1 MSLRPTQLIWP
12 SLAGILAAVL
22 ILQQFPTLLSEP
34 ASRLEVVDV
43 TDERIAAN
51 AIPSF
56 AAAVAQAAPSVVSL
70 FTQSKA
76 SDSNS
81 EANRSPILLNLGS
94 GVILTADGY
103 IVTNNHVV
111 AAADKVIVSLRDGR
125 ERVAAIVGTD
135 PESDLALLKVDL
147 DGLPSLKL
155 VSSTTLKVGDVVLA
169 IGNPF
174 GVGQT
179 VTQGII
185 SGLDRNQLG
194 LNTYE
199 DFIQTDAAIN
209 PGNSGGALI
218 TASGDLVGIN
228 TAIFSKTGGS
238 QGIGFAIPSDQV
250 VQVMNELIRNGR
262 VVRGW
267 VGVEAHGLAATEA
280 RDVGLPETQP
290 GLMISG
296 IFRDSPAQRA
306 GLRPGDVIL
315 EINDRPVK
323 GNGLEAMNYIAKV
336 TPGEITYFTVYR
348 AGETLRLE
356 ILTSERPRSR

>member
-1 MSLRPTQLIWP
+1 MTLRPAQLLWP
-12 SLAGILAAVL
+12 SLAGILAAVV
-22 ILQQFPTLLSEP
+22 ILQQFPDLLNEP

-43 TDERIAAN
+43 TEERINAN

-56 AAAVAQAAPSVVSL
+56 AAAVEQAAPSVVSL
-70 FTQSKA
+70 FTQSNSA
-76 SDSNS
+76 NNS
-81 EANRSPILLNLGS
+81 EGSQAQAMLNNLGS

-125 ERVAAIVGTD
+125 DQVAKIIGTD
-135 PESDLALLKVDL
+135 PESDLALLKIDL
-147 DGLPSLKL
+147 TGLPSLQL
-155 VSSTTLKVGDVVLA
+155 VSSSTLKVGDVVLA

-218 TASGDLVGIN
+218 TARGDLVGIN

-250 VQVMNELIRNGR
+250 VQVMNELIRYGR

-267 VGVEAHGLAATEA
+267 VGVEAHALAATEA
-280 RDVGLPETQP
+280 LEVGLPETQP

-315 EINDRPVK
+315 EINDLPVK

-336 TPGEITYFTVYR
+336 TPGEITYFTVFR

>member
-1 MSLRPTQLIWP
+1 MTLRPAQLLWP
-12 SLAGILAAVL
+12 SLAGILAAVV
-22 ILQQFPTLLSEP
+22 ILQQFPDLLNEP

-43 TDERIAAN
+43 TEERINAN

-56 AAAVAQAAPSVVSL
+56 AAAVEQAAPSVVSL
-70 FTQSKA
+70 FTQSNSA
-76 SDSNS
+76 TNS
-81 EANRSPILLNLGS
+81 EGSQAQALLNNLGS

-125 ERVAAIVGTD
+125 DQVAKIIGTD
-135 PESDLALLKVDL
+135 PESDLALLKIDL
-147 DGLPSLKL
+147 TGLPSLQL
-155 VSSTTLKVGDVVLA
+155 VSSSTLKVGDVVLA

-218 TASGDLVGIN
+218 TARGDLVGIN

-250 VQVMNELIRNGR
+250 VQVMNELIRYGR

-280 RDVGLPETQP
+280 LEVGLPETQP

-315 EINDRPVK
+315 EINDLPVR

-336 TPGEITYFTVYR
+336 TPGEITYFTVFR

>member
-1 MSLRPTQLIWP
+1 MTLRPAQLLWP
-12 SLAGILAAVL
+12 SLTGILAAVV
-22 ILQQFPTLLSEP
+22 ILQQFPDLLSKP

-43 TDERIAAN
+43 TEERISAN

-56 AAAVAQAAPSVVSL
+56 AAAVEQAAPSVVSL
-70 FTQSKA
+70 FTQS
-76 SDSNS
+76 NS
-81 EANRSPILLNLGS
+81 AANAEGSQAQAVLNNLGS

-125 ERVAAIVGTD
+125 DQVAKIIGTD
-135 PESDLALLKVDL
+135 PESDLALLKIDL
-147 DGLPSLKL
+147 TGLPSLQL
-155 VSSTTLKVGDVVLA
+155 VSSSTLKVGDVVLA

-218 TASGDLVGIN
+218 TARGDLVGIN

-250 VQVMNELIRNGR
+250 VQVMNELIRYGR

-267 VGVEAHGLAATEA
+267 VGVEAHALAATEA
-280 RDVGLPETQP
+280 VEAGLPETQP

-315 EINDRPVK
+315 EINDLPVR

-336 TPGEITYFTVYR
+336 TPGEITYFTVFR
-348 AGETLRLE
+348 TGETLRLE
-356 ILTSERPRSR
+356 ILTSERPRGR

>member
-1 MSLRPTQLIWP
+1 MTLRPAQLLWP
-12 SLAGILAAVL
+12 SLAGILAAVV
-22 ILQQFPTLLSEP
+22 ILQQFPDLLSEP

-43 TDERIAAN
+43 TEERISAN

-56 AAAVAQAAPSVVSL
+56 AAAVEQAAPSVVSL
-70 FTQSKA
+70 FTQSNSA
-76 SDSNS
+76 ADSEGS
-81 EANRSPILLNLGS
+81 QAQALLNNLGS

-125 ERVAAIVGTD
+125 DQVAKIIGTD
-135 PESDLALLKVDL
+135 PESDLALLKIDL
-147 DGLPSLKL
+147 TGLPSLQL
-155 VSSTTLKVGDVVLA
+155 VSSSTLKVGDVVLA

-218 TASGDLVGIN
+218 TARGDLVGIN

-250 VQVMNELIRNGR
+250 VQVMNELIRYGR

-267 VGVEAHGLAATEA
+267 VGVEAHALAATEA
-280 RDVGLPETQP
+280 VEAGLPETQP

-315 EINDRPVK
+315 EINDLPDR

-336 TPGEITYFTVYR
+336 TPGEITYFTVFR